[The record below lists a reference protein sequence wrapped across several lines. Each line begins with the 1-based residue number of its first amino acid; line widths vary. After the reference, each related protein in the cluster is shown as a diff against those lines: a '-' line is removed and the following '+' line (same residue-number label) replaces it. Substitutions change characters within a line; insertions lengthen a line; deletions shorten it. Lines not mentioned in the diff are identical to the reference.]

1 MNMQKPK
8 LKGKSKQF
16 LKNMVDS
23 ASPLQLVVLLYD
35 GAIQWLQMAKK
46 EIKKNAEEKVVNWS
60 TYSHNIGMAIQI
72 FTHLQDTLNYENSEE
87 LSEKLF
93 DLYEF
98 LKSSTIKANAYK
110 EEKDLDNVIEILRNL
125 KTAWFEISQKQK
137 QENL

>member
-60 TYSHNIGMAIQI
+60 TYSHNIDMAIQI

-93 DLYEF
+93 DLYNF
-98 LKSSTIKANAYK
+98 
-110 EEKDLDNVIEILRNL
+110 
-125 KTAWFEISQKQK
+125 
-137 QENL
+137 

>member
-110 EEKDLDNVIEILRNL
+110 EEKDIDNVIEILRNL

>member
-1 MNMQKPK
+1 
-8 LKGKSKQF
+8 
-16 LKNMVDS
+16 MV
-23 ASPLQLVVLLYD
+23 AN
-35 GAIQWLQMAKK
+35 GKK

-110 EEKDLDNVIEILRNL
+110 EEKDIDNVIEILRNL

>member
-60 TYSHNIGMAIQI
+60 TYSHNIDMAIQI

-110 EEKDLDNVIEILRNL
+110 EEKDIDNVIEILRNL